1 MQSFRLQSE
10 KLQSERLKY
19 AFIITRIFDFWENK
33 FTLHVE
39 GKCKCK
45 HESTSIPG
53 RNRVKKAE
61 RGYKVSDSLR
71 SLRAN
76 AFLPRF
82 LPPFQCFLNI
92 FFITI
97 IGNLHLPF
105 TVIGARAFLPY
116 FLYVTHRIDDR
127 KGKLIFCWGIGM
139 LWV

>member
-53 RNRVKKAE
+53 RNRIKKAE

-82 LPPFQCFLNI
+82 LPPFQCFLGM
-92 FFITI
+92 FFALESSSPTLVFYSNW
-97 IGNLHLPF
+97 GR
-105 TVIGARAFLPY
+105 VFLPY
-116 FLYVTHRIDDR
+116 FLYVTHRIDGR

-139 LWV
+139 LGV